1 MDTALVII
9 SLLSLGLAGA
19 LLVYASKLQQEQR
32 ERSEARVA
40 ALRSEIAVLPV
51 EPRLPVFRHEN
62 AWDPPGPDPLADT
75 VTALAVPIPLST
87 PELRADDGRRRLVA
101 VFAIGVAVIGVLG
114 ATAYGVSA
122 TRARAAA
129 KSVTARANSS
139 LELVALRT
147 NRSGDVL
154 SVTGTLHNPATSY
167 AQNGLVAA
175 VFVFDGAGRLL
186 TSGQAPI
193 DYQMLAAGDDS
204 PFLVKVT
211 GASAAARVRV
221 SFRQKGNVVSH
232 VDRTNQQ
239 TQ

>member
-51 EPRLPVFRHEN
+51 EARLPVFRYEDS
-62 AWDPPGPDPLADT
+62 WDRSAPDPLADT

-87 PELRADDGRRRLVA
+87 PEVRADDGRRRLVA
-101 VFAIGVAVIGVLG
+101 VVAIGVAAICALG

-122 TRARAAA
+122 TRARAASGA
-129 KSVTARANSS
+129 VAARTSSS

-147 NRSGDVL
+147 TRSGDVL
-154 SVTGTLHNPATSY
+154 SVAGTLHNPATSPP
-167 AQNGLVAA
+167 QKGLVAT
-175 VFVFDGAGRLL
+175 VFVFDGAGKLL
-186 TSGQAPI
+186 TSAQAPI
-193 DYQMLAAGDDS
+193 DYQTLAADDDS
-204 PFLVKVT
+204 PFLVKVS

-221 SFRQKGNVVSH
+221 SFRQKGNVIPH
-232 VDRTNQQ
+232 VDRTNRQSQ
-239 TQ
+239 